1 MVFSSSDEHMTTEMC
16 RISKV
21 AACRMQLQVAGYGT
35 EDAAAVHYLSRTMG
49 GEKGTV
55 TANRLTANWETL

>member
-1 MVFSSSDEHMTTEMC
+1 MC

-35 EDAAAVHYLSRTMG
+35 EDAAAVQYLSSTIG
-49 GEKGTV
+49 GGKSTV
-55 TANRLTANWETL
+55 TANRLTANWKTL